1 MALKI
6 HMRNFNL
13 ISSEGVCAVLGDR
26 VRTLRLAKNITKQE
40 LASMTQ
46 SSLSSIHRA
55 EAGGHMTLDLFV
67 RIAQSL
73 HAIDALEGLLVQ
85 NFQSIADLENQ
96 EQQLK
101 RKRARSKKI
110 AFKPRNEAEER

>member
-1 MALKI
+1 
-6 HMRNFNL
+6 MRNFNL

-26 VRTLRLAKNITKQE
+26 IRTLRLAKNITKQE

-67 RIAQSL
+67 RVAQSL
-73 HAIDALEGLLVQ
+73 HSIDTLDDVLIQEMR
-85 NFQSIADLENQ
+85 SIADLEAQ
-96 EQQLK
+96 YKTRLRQ
-101 RKRARSKKI
+101 RARPRKI
-110 AFKPRNEAEER
+110 KVLPQAAQL